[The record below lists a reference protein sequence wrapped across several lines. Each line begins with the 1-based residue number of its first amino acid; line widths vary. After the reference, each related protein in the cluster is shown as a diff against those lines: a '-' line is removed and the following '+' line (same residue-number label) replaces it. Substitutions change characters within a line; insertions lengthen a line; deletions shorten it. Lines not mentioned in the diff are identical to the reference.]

1 MSANTF
7 QSTGALTAVAFERLL
22 QTLDPDRER
31 AAAAYERLRES
42 ISGLMFWWGAR
53 GARTPSELAD
63 ETIDRV
69 ARKLEEGAKIREGS
83 LGAYVRGV
91 ARLVFYEASRRP
103 GHEVRLSESR
113 ELVAPEPGDNAEAAL
128 VCLDG
133 CLSSVT
139 LDERKLVLRY
149 YDLEK
154 GGKADARRRLASEVG
169 ISTSAL
175 RIRTFRLRERLER
188 CVSACLER
196 Q

>member
-1 MSANTF
+1 MSASTF
-7 QSTGALTAVAFERLL
+7 PRTGALTATAFERLL

-42 ISGLMFWWGAR
+42 ISGLMFWW

-103 GHEVRLSESR
+103 GHEVPLSDSR
-113 ELVAPEPGDNAEAAL
+113 ELAAPEPGDNAEPAL

-133 CLSSVT
+133 CLSSIT

-154 GGKADARRRLASEVG
+154 SGKADARRRLASEVG